1 MDKVVILGRVSTDRQ
16 DYQRQIVELQEY
28 CDKVGW
34 DVVNVFVNKV
44 SGAKSIEE
52 RTELQQ
58 MIQFIKENEVSRVV
72 CLEVS
77 RLGRNTLESL
87 KVIQILNENKVSLFI
102 KNYNIETLNED
113 GSINP
118 ITSLITTIL
127 LEISAMERQTI
138 RERMQSG
145 QQQYIAKCRKE
156 GIKMGRVEGY
166 RKSDDNYK
174 EQYSKEI
181 SLLRKR
187 ISLRNIQSITGTS
200 VNTLRKIKSKF
211 L

>member
-28 CDKVGW
+28 CNKVGW

-127 LEISAMERQTI
+127 LEIAAMERQTI

>member
-1 MDKVVILGRVSTDRQ
+1 
-16 DYQRQIVELQEY
+16 
-28 CDKVGW
+28 
-34 DVVNVFVNKV
+34 
-44 SGAKSIEE
+44 
-52 RTELQQ
+52 
-58 MIQFIKENEVSRVV
+58 
-72 CLEVS
+72 
-77 RLGRNTLESL
+77 
-87 KVIQILNENKVSLFI
+87 
-102 KNYNIETLNED
+102 
-113 GSINP
+113 
-118 ITSLITTIL
+118 L
-127 LEISAMERQTI
+127 LEIAAMERQTI